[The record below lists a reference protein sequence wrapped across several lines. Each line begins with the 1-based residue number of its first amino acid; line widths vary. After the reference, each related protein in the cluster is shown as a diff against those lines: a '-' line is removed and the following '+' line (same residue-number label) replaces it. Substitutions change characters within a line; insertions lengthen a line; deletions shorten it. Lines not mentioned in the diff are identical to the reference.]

1 MFPDKKNSY
10 GRFEEALYRSR
21 MSKCHNLHTKR
32 QCHFFDF
39 PSDDKEKIITILEKA
54 IESKYAFQVP
64 IDLRTDDEIEKIYNA
79 LPIEKVSLEED
90 GSRILI
96 GFMSRN
102 PVPDEITSLR
112 KFQHETEVLIIKDD
126 ILYLHCPNGF
136 SKSKLSNTN
145 IENKLNVVSTTRN
158 LKTVAKLCVLSQE
171 GS

>member
-1 MFPDKKNSY
+1 
-10 GRFEEALYRSR
+10 
-21 MSKCHNLHTKR
+21 
-32 QCHFFDF
+32 
-39 PSDDKEKIITILEKA
+39 
-54 IESKYAFQVP
+54 
-64 IDLRTDDEIEKIYNA
+64 
-79 LPIEKVSLEED
+79 
-90 GSRILI
+90 
-96 GFMSRN
+96 MSRN

-136 SKSKLSNTN
+136 GKSKLSNTN